1 MSKLVRRISPLLSLT
16 FTHPR
21 TRAARRW
28 VAERRRRLRRDP
40 HRIRYFHQ
48 VEDPYSH
55 LAAQVLGE
63 ILERYDVALE
73 PFLVGPPPDEAAPE
87 RERLEAFARRDA
99 ADVAPRYG
107 LDFPETIDPP
117 GEAVVELA
125 SRMLAA
131 AASSERFAE
140 EAHRA
145 GDAMWRNDPSQVEEI
160 SARVAP
166 APLDTT
172 RNAIAAGTALRHRL
186 GHYLGAMFHYGGE
199 WYWGVDRLW
208 HLERR
213 LQALGALRPGK
224 SAEPIVP
231 RPDPSREGAIESPR
245 RLQLEYFPSLRSPYT
260 AIAMERVLALPKRL
274 PVDLIL
280 RPVLPMVMRGL
291 PIPSAKRLYIVLDT
305 KREAEDVGEP
315 FGRACDP
322 VGRPVERCFSL
333 YPWACQEGRGGELLA
348 SFTRAA
354 FAEGIDTAGDA
365 GLHIVVERAGLSWA
379 EARKHLDSE
388 GWRPELEGNRKL
400 LLEHGLWGVPSFRLV
415 GEDGEPD
422 YCTWGQDR
430 IWRVEE
436 EIRRR
441 LGTPAS

>member
-1 MSKLVRRISPLLSLT
+1 MSKLVRRISPLFSLA

-28 VAERRRRLRRDP
+28 VTERRRRLRRGP

-48 VEDPYSH
+48 VDDPYSH

-63 ILERYDVALE
+63 ILDRYDVELE

-107 LDFPETIDPP
+107 LDFPETADPP

-131 AASSERFAE
+131 AASSGRFAE
-140 EAHRA
+140 EAGRI
-145 GDAMWRNDPSQVEEI
+145 GDAIWLNDLPQLEEI
-160 SARVAP
+160 STRVAP
-166 APLDTT
+166 APLGTT
-172 RNAIAAGTALRHRL
+172 RDATESGTALRRRL

-213 LQALGALRPGK
+213 LQALGSLRPGK
-224 SAEPIVP
+224 SAEPIAP
-231 RPDPSREGAIESPR
+231 RPDPSREGAIESSR
-245 RLQLEYFPSLRSPYT
+245 RLQLECFLSLRSPYT
-260 AIAMERVLALPKRL
+260 AIAMERVLALPERL

-291 PIPSAKRLYIVLDT
+291 PVPSAKRLYIVLDT
-305 KREAEDVGEP
+305 KREAEDAGEP

-333 YPWACQEGRGGELLA
+333 FSWARQEGRGGELLA

-365 GLHIVVERAGLSWA
+365 GLRVVVERAGLSW
-379 EARKHLDSE
+379 EGARKHLDSE
-388 GWRPELEGNRKL
+388 GWRPELEENRKL
-400 LLEHGLWGVPSFRLV
+400 LLEQGLWGVPSFRLV

-441 LGTPAS
+441 LGTPGS